1 MRCLRISLLI
11 LLAVFGGKS
20 VMAREWKD
28 STGNFKVE
36 AELLEVRGNDVVLVW
51 PDGKQIVVPIARLSD
66 EDQKYLRSLTAG
78 SPNPQMPAM
87 RGDTK
92 TADSGRP
99 VPLATALKTPTAW
112 QLSEPTLEALVDAI
126 RSEHRINVFLSYHE
140 IGCNQIALDQPLTYR
155 SSGKSLQAELDSALD
170 STGLGWYTHDDVL
183 VITAIKPCAGAGV
196 AARPVVYRI
205 LKGGN
210 PQKLSQ
216 EIQQQVV
223 PESWEPRSGNKIIVG
238 LLPSALIIIQKPL
251 VHAELQRKFSASL
264 QAIHA
269 PSRLNEQFKLLDQRG
284 SVSCQRLPLEQVV
297 RDLSQ
302 QFQVPLMLDVAAL
315 RGDTRVSPDTPISM
329 QLNNVRLAT
338 ALQLMLSGHELAF
351 DAKSDRVTI
360 TSLEASE
367 KALITSDYSARSL
380 AFSGGGNAAR
390 GGNMRPALD
399 LLTSIEPS
407 SWETAGGPATIA
419 MTSPDNLRINH
430 SN

>member
-1 MRCLRISLLI
+1 
-11 LLAVFGGKS
+11 
-20 VMAREWKD
+20 
-28 STGNFKVE
+28 
-36 AELLEVRGNDVVLVW
+36 
-51 PDGKQIVVPIARLSD
+51 
-66 EDQKYLRSLTAG
+66 
-78 SPNPQMPAM
+78 
-87 RGDTK
+87 
-92 TADSGRP
+92 
-99 VPLATALKTPTAW
+99 
-112 QLSEPTLEALVDAI
+112 
-126 RSEHRINVFLSYHE
+126 
-140 IGCNQIALDQPLTYR
+140 
-155 SSGKSLQAELDSALD
+155 LQAELDSALD

-251 VHAELQRKFSASL
+251 VHAELQKKFSISL

-338 ALQLMLSGHELAF
+338 ALQLMLS
-351 DAKSDRVTI
+351 
-360 TSLEASE
+360 
-367 KALITSDYSARSL
+367 
-380 AFSGGGNAAR
+380 
-390 GGNMRPALD
+390 
-399 LLTSIEPS
+399 
-407 SWETAGGPATIA
+407 
-419 MTSPDNLRINH
+419 
-430 SN
+430 